1 MSINM
6 MRHLQIILILISLP
20 LSAIVRADSPA
31 MVEGLQ
37 LPAWLERNGIRDSL
51 TLGMSLQPQD
61 TVETGPGARLLIQL
75 KDGSLVKLGEN
86 ASLTLAELEPAASS
100 RGIFSSLLNVV
111 RGAFRLT
118 SAKLAR
124 QRKSNLEINIAS
136 LTLGVRGTD
145 VWGKAAGDRD
155 IVCLIEG
162 HIEVEDN
169 ANDTTFEM
177 TQSLTFYIA
186 PHGKPP
192 LPVQPV
198 PSAKLEDWSQ
208 ETDLTEG
215 MGILRVD
222 GGWTVHLLSF
232 PKRETADDARQKLSK
247 AGYAAVMRQAHS
259 NGATWYRV
267 SIPGFV
273 NKTEAQAFQA
283 NIIGKFGITKP
294 WISWRKS

>member
-1 MSINM
+1 M

-118 SAKLAR
+118 SAKLTR

-162 HIEVEDN
+162 HI
-169 ANDTTFEM
+169 
-177 TQSLTFYIA
+177 
-186 PHGKPP
+186 
-192 LPVQPV
+192 
-198 PSAKLEDWSQ
+198 
-208 ETDLTEG
+208 
-215 MGILRVD
+215 
-222 GGWTVHLLSF
+222 
-232 PKRETADDARQKLSK
+232 
-247 AGYAAVMRQAHS
+247 
-259 NGATWYRV
+259 
-267 SIPGFV
+267 
-273 NKTEAQAFQA
+273 
-283 NIIGKFGITKP
+283 
-294 WISWRKS
+294 